1 MRENHCLSGGFL
13 HTTKCEIT
21 IMKTAFAALVI
32 CAALTGNASAALV
45 APNHPG
51 TTALSQQFGYLATS
65 VIAPVPLYTLTDDG
79 AKSITLEYNSTG
91 ALVNKDVLMHSVTVA
106 LKDPGSRV
114 QQLCYDDP
122 QFDGIGP
129 KGSSAVLQTAY
140 FEDDQKLGKHM
151 VGDGVKEEC
160 YSGNDARK
168 ISKINVYVN
177 NNELQPGDYT
187 AQMKLTAY
195 YK

>member
-1 MRENHCLSGGFL
+1 
-13 HTTKCEIT
+13 
-21 IMKTAFAALVI
+21 MKTTFAALVI
-32 CAALTGNASAALV
+32 CAALTGNASAALE

-51 TTALSQQFGYLATS
+51 ATAISQQFGFLATS

-91 ALVNKDVLMHSVTVA
+91 GLANKDVLMHSVTVA

-114 QQLCYDDP
+114 QQLCYDRP
-122 QFDGIGP
+122 TYDGVTP
-129 KGSSAVLQTAY
+129 KGSHVVLQSSY
-140 FEDDQKLGKHM
+140 FEDDLKLGKHM
-151 VGDGVKEEC
+151 VGDGIQEEC

-168 ISKINVYVN
+168 ISKINVYTN
-177 NNELQPGDYT
+177 NNELQPGNYNT
-187 AQMKLTAY
+187 QMQLTAY